1 MEIRLDKE
9 IYAETKDLMVWLI
22 NDDLTSEKLVIEE
35 GDNHAFLSLY
45 DHNRGLIFSGSVK
58 ELINKLRE
66 D

>member
-1 MEIRLDKE
+1 MEIRLNKDN
-9 IYAETKDLMVWLI
+9 YTETKDLIVWL
-22 NDDLTSEKLVIEE
+22 NEDLIREKLVIRE
-35 GDNHAFLSLY
+35 GDDHTFLDLY